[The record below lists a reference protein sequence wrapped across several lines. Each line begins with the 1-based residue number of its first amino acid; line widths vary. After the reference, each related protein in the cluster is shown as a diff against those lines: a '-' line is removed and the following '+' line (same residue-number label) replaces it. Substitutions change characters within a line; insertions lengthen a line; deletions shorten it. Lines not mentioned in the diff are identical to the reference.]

1 VEKSKNN
8 LPVQFTVFPKQ
19 RETGPGPAGI
29 ISIACQFVFLCACE
43 TTVVCAADAVTILGQ
58 VHSLNVSASS
68 AKGYE
73 IHHFDIKGRTLESD
87 PVAGTSIETTFHNPN
102 PDSENTEEQAKHGN
116 NPVSAGDDFSF
127 SLKANVQ
134 GGASAVAELVSVAGY
149 DDDGKDFNIFGSIS
163 VSADTKTGPGWG
175 AMAKADAELSVF
187 VKVVGPSFV
196 YVHHCDQVEIGM
208 VADDDIVRYD
218 DICRI
223 RTVGGAVDAEDFSM
237 LTDILS
243 QAGGGALSTEL
254 NNANLIPGTAM
265 LFTIRAESFKSSEI
279 TTPEID
285 QNINIGIRPGCTIAI
300 REPAK
305 STIGNMVMTE
315 INAEIPEV
323 TIYEQTDLVRG
334 LREKEVEL
342 GQSEYAD
349 DEFRKQATKIA
360 DDLANPI
367 QAHLI
372 LTFPVVGQMHTV
384 TMTSEYGSGSLSLDL
399 DKGSSMNDID
409 AFLERV
415 IAAIRVHV
423 DNC

>member
-1 VEKSKNN
+1 MEKSKNY
-8 LPVQFTVFPKQ
+8 LPAQFTVFPKQ

-43 TTVVCAADAVTILGQ
+43 TTIVCAADAVTILSQ
-58 VHSLNVSASS
+58 EHSLMVKASS

-102 PDSENTEEQAKHGN
+102 PDSGNTEEQAKHRN

-134 GGASAVAELVSVAGY
+134 GGASAAAELVSVAGY

-163 VSADTKTGPGWG
+163 VSADTKTSPGWG
-175 AMAKADAELSVF
+175 AMANAEAALTVF
-187 VKVVGPSFV
+187 VKIVGPSFV

-208 VADDDIVRYD
+208 VDDGDIVRYA

-223 RTVGGAVDAEDFSM
+223 RTVGGTMDAEDFGEM
-237 LTDILS
+237 
-243 QAGGGALSTEL
+243 
-254 NNANLIPGTAM
+254 M

-279 TTPEID
+279 TEPGKN

>member
-1 VEKSKNN
+1 MEKSKNY

-29 ISIACQFVFLCACE
+29 ISIACLFVFLCACE
-43 TTVVCAADAVTILGQ
+43 TTIVCAADAVTILSQ
-58 VHSLNVSASS
+58 VHSLKVRASS

-73 IHHFDIKGRTLESD
+73 IHHFDIKGRTLVSD
-87 PVAGTSIETTFHNPN
+87 PVAGTSIEKTFHNPN
-102 PDSENTEEQAKHGN
+102 PDYGNTEKQTKHGN

-134 GGASAVAELVSVAGY
+134 GGASAAAELVSVAGY

-175 AMAKADAELSVF
+175 AMANAEAALIVF
-187 VKVVGPSFV
+187 VKIVGPSFV

-208 VADDDIVRYD
+208 VDDGDIVRYA

-223 RTVGGAVDAEDFSM
+223 RTVGGTMDAEDFGEM
-237 LTDILS
+237 
-243 QAGGGALSTEL
+243 
-254 NNANLIPGTAM
+254 M

-279 TTPEID
+279 TEPGKN

-349 DEFRKQATKIA
+349 DEFRKLAAKIA